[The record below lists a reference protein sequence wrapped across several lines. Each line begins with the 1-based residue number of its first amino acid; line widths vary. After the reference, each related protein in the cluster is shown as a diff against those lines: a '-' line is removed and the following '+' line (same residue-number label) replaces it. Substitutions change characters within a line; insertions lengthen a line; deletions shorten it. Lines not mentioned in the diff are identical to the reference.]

1 MKLMQIKLHDDFRE
15 FEISKK
21 SGSSCNSSGFSV
33 TYGADNWRYSMLEK
47 PGNTTLLKI
56 VISTGIFLV
65 AAVLTIQLIS
75 QARQNQRLKT
85 DLAEINH
92 IRYGLLNVDEWTDQ
106 VTAILSIK
114 ILEFKLTPES
124 REKLV
129 HNLETILYTMIDEVE
144 AMVMDRLSG
153 QLSGM
158 QRIAVG
164 MFFNVD
170 QLRDSVPSYANQ
182 LLEELNKPDNKA
194 FLQEFLSE
202 RLQDF
207 KATTY
212 NLDQMETLDLLLA
225 SYGCTDKE
233 ECRDILE
240 AAIEVKKGEI
250 GFRVVGILVLVICVF
265 LLNTLTKHR
274 LSGIQSLLL
283 LLSALCL
290 LLGGIT
296 TPMIDLEAKINLLLF
311 QLMGEEVKFVDNII
325 FFQSKSIT
333 DVVRILMEEGSL
345 PMIFVGCLV
354 FLFSIIFPSLKLIS
368 SLLYAYDVGRLR
380 ENKLIRFFVIKSG
393 KWSMADVMVVAI
405 FMAYIGFNGIIGSQL
420 DTLTESAK
428 PVEIFTTNGTRLLG
442 GFYLFLL
449 FCISSLALS
458 EILIRKT

>member
-1 MKLMQIKLHDDFRE
+1 MIRRPE
-15 FEISKK
+15 
-21 SGSSCNSSGFSV
+21 
-33 TYGADNWRYSMLEK
+33 
-47 PGNTTLLKI
+47 NTSLLKI

-65 AAVLTIQLIS
+65 AAVLTVQLIS
-75 QARQNQRLKT
+75 QARQNQQLKT

-106 VTAILSIK
+106 VTTILSIK
-114 ILEFKLTPES
+114 IAEYQLTPES
-124 REKLV
+124 RKKLL
-129 HNLETILYTMIDEVE
+129 HNMENIMYTMIDEVE
-144 AMVMDRLSG
+144 TMVMERLST
-153 QLSGM
+153 QLSGIK
-158 QRIAVG
+158 RFAVG

-182 LLEELNKPDNKA
+182 LLLELNKPENKA
-194 FLQEFLSE
+194 ILQEFLSD

-207 KATTY
+207 KTTTY
-212 NLDQMETLDLLLA
+212 NLDQMERLDLLLDN
-225 SYGCTDKE
+225 YGCSNKE
-233 ECRDILE
+233 ECREVLE

-250 GFRVVGILVLVICVF
+250 SFRVVSILILVTGLF
-265 LLNTLTKHR
+265 LLNTLTKFR
-274 LSGIQSLLL
+274 LTGIQSILLL
-283 LLSALCL
+283 LASLCL

-296 TPMIDLEAKINLLLF
+296 TPMIDLEARIDLLLF
-311 QLMGEEVKFVDNII
+311 QLMGEQVKFTDNII

-333 DVVRILMEEGSL
+333 DVVRILMEEGTL

-380 ENKLIRFFVIKSG
+380 EHRLIRFFVIKSG

-405 FMAYIGFNGIIGSQL
+405 FMAYIGFDGIIGSQL
-420 DTLTESAK
+420 DELTESAK
-428 PVEIFTTNGTRLLG
+428 PVEIFTTNGTHLLG